1 MRSLFSYS
9 PNQSFLAIA
18 GKVLLCLLVLSSA
31 LFSYTLIAENRDSV
45 RLSTSYINELGRKYG
60 EDAKKRLIAWQKLL
74 DRLANES
81 EDVKLRE
88 VNKFFNQARFV
99 NDIDHW
105 GKNDYWATPVEL
117 LITNGA
123 DCEDYSI
130 AKYYTLKELGV
141 PIKKMSIAYVKS
153 LSLNQAHMVLTYYKT
168 PKSVPVVL
176 DNLIGEIEP
185 APKRRDLKYVYS
197 FNGDN
202 IWVSRKGPRTKL
214 VGTSDRLKLWVKLQS
229 RIKQQ
234 QVNAK

>member
-1 MRSLFSYS
+1 MST
-9 PNQSFLAIA
+9 
-18 GKVLLCLLVLSSA
+18 A
-31 LFSYTLIAENRDSV
+31 LFSYRLVADNRDSV
-45 RLSTSYINELGRKYG
+45 RLSAAYIDELGKKYG
-60 EDAKKRLIAWQKLL
+60 EDARKRLIAWQNLL
-74 DRLANES
+74 DRLANEP
-81 EDVKLRE
+81 EDVKLYE

-168 PKSVPVVL
+168 PNSVPVVL

-185 APKRRDLKYVYS
+185 APNRRDLKYVYS

-229 RIKQQ
+229 RIKDQ